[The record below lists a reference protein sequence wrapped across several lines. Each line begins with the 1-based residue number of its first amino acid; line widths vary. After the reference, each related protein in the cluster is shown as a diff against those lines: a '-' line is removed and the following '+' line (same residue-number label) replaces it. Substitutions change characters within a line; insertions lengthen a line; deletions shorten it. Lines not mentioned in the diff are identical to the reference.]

1 MIGYLSPPVHRFIQ
15 ISMNLSRRSYVSMIE
30 PLLQLKWI
38 CNTLMSYINHM
49 RGCHGNKR
57 SFAGST

>member
-38 CNTLMSYINHM
+38 CNTPMSYTII
-49 RGCHGNKR
+49 
-57 SFAGST
+57 